1 MLENYRMETAST
13 ELTSIWRRNEN
24 LFVTGVVIS
33 DASCGIYIL
42 FGQTFSLLSGFWL
55 YQSFMKNI

>member
-1 MLENYRMETAST
+1 MLENYRMKTAST
-13 ELTSIWRRNEN
+13 ELTSIWHRNDIEN

-42 FGQTFSLLSGFWL
+42 SG
-55 YQSFMKNI
+55 